1 MKHTAPRAPRFDREW
16 KELIEL
22 LPEHRRA
29 VMEHAIREYQLSG
42 SEPSGLEGAEVMAF
56 MLIRKIVD
64 RRARQRNAR
73 LRRMQSLTGQDYV
86 TVAINN
92 AGEESKR
99 PAPVNEPED
108 KPDDEPLS
116 VDRYGIQPLV
126 LRSESTPRTAC
137 GSSQNRQLHS
147 VHARRHRS
155 IVKWLNRLN
164 PPGK

>member
-99 PAPVNEPED
+99 PAPVNESAD
-108 KPDDEPLS
+108 KPDDGPA
-116 VDRYGIQPLV
+116 DKPHP
-126 LRSESTPRTAC
+126 TPRTSS
-137 GSSQNRQLHS
+137 GPSQNLQTNSDSAL
-147 VHARRHRS
+147 RRRL
-155 IVKWLNRLN
+155 IVKRLNRLN
-164 PPGK
+164 PKR